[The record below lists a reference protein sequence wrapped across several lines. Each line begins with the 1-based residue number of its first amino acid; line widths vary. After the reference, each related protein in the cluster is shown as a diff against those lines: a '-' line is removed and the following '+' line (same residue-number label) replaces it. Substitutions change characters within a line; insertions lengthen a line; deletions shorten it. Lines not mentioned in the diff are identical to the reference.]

1 MYLDLMSDILQ
12 MPEIPYDLY
21 DSPQEILIIIPL
33 GWVKKDSLRLN
44 IQDYRLF
51 IEWERTFPSLKENLV
66 PVKEDCYWW
75 GISLA
80 IDLPSQ
86 VYFDQIHY
94 YSKGKYSR
102 LYSPR
107 DSRLKNKQLCLFFVY
122 KLKSSLK
129 K

>member
-86 VYFDQIHY
+86 VYFDQIH
-94 YSKGKYSR
+94 SKLTPENILQIIIPKANI
-102 LYSPR
+102 P
-107 DSRLKNKQLCLFFVY
+107 DSIPLEIQE
-122 KLKSSLK
+122 
-129 K
+129 